1 MNFLAKMIQRGGDF
15 RNIVSKALAEE
26 KRKRLAVMEEILF
39 NVKAEAKLTEEI
51 RQAKAKFK
59 KDTSGSSKALL
70 YSSISLT
77 AEFSG
82 FWTSVVG
89 IIGCVH
95 FSDLYADLRSIVI
108 VFFLGFTSISL
119 YLINNQRSYLQ
130 ERFFKDSKNLDFL
143 HLIML
148 IISVGGNY
156 QFFMGIIKPTNWFDF
171 FFVLV
176 CSCVLDALSYLFGT
190 LASNVKYANE
200 TYAGSFSSKK
210 SVANMF
216 IFVSFIDLY
225 VKLRRKYDDKLNEYA
240 EYFIDVNTSETQTKI
255 VSKNSDVIIPINPV
269 NNREMFNIISDE
281 NSGKTLA
288 CDDGIIYD
296 KVRQK
301 SDETKPKRIVKIQNK
316 VRRVSDQSQT
326 KVRQK
331 SDETKVKP
339 QTKKIARSSNQ
350 YDSLKSKIMKL
361 QSGERVQKNNFK
373 LKITDANWR
382 VYRQRLLDEDICY
395 TKGSFTYRM

>member
-77 AEFSG
+77 SDFSS

-89 IIGCVH
+89 IVGCSH

-108 VFFLGFTSISL
+108 VFFLAFTSISL

-130 ERFFKDSKNLDFL
+130 ERYFKDSKNLDII
-143 HLIML
+143 HVVML
-148 IISVGGNY
+148 IISIGGNY
-156 QFFMGIIKPTNWFDF
+156 QFFMGIMKPNDWFDF
-171 FFVLV
+171 FFVIV

-190 LASNVKYANE
+190 LGSNVKYANE
-200 TYAGSFSSKK
+200 SYAGSFSSKK
-210 SVANMF
+210 SVLSMF
-216 IFVSFIDLY
+216 MFTTFIDIY
-225 VKLRRKYDDKLNEYA
+225 VKLRRKYDDKLNEYS
-240 EYFIDVNTSETQTKI
+240 EYFLDVNTSETQTKR
-255 VSKNSDVIIPINPV
+255 VSKNSDVIMPINPV
-269 NNREMFNIISDE
+269 NNREMFNINSDV

-288 CDDGIIYD
+288 CDDGITYD
-296 KVRQK
+296 KVRLK
-301 SDETKPKRIVKIQNK
+301 SDESQTKRIVKIQNK
-316 VRRVSDQSQT
+316 VRRKSDESQT
-326 KVRQK
+326 KVRPK
-331 SDETKVKP
+331 SDENSDVTQTKVRRN
-339 QTKKIARSSNQ
+339 TNQ
-350 YDSLKSKIMKL
+350 YDSLKSKVLKL
-361 QSGERVQKNNFK
+361 NSGERVQKNNFK

-382 VYRQRLLDEDICY
+382 KYRQQLLNEDICY
-395 TKGSFTYRM
+395 TEKSFTYRK